1 MRDSKSIRRRAGCAS
16 WKKKFLSTSAAFST
30 GICRKRIR
38 SRISCEMFW
47 SRNTV
52 SKIADSKSIVL
63 SSVRDRLPCGIL
75 ALMLGR

>member
-1 MRDSKSIRRRAGCAS
+1 MRRAGWLS
-16 WKKKFLSTSAAFST
+16 WKKKSLSTSAAFST

-52 SKIADSKSIVL
+52 SKMADSRSMVL
-63 SSVRDRLPCGIL
+63 SSERVRLPCG
-75 ALMLGR
+75 AFFLMLGR